1 MDRDDLSFLMQKNIT
16 ERTGNAEK
24 GDIDMSEFKIIETQ
38 EELDTIIKS
47 RLSRVKE
54 QYADYDELKS
64 RVSTLET
71 ENAGLKETVAQSNQ
85 TAADYKSQIEGYKS
99 TIAGYE
105 TAKTKTAIALKYG
118 LPIEFADR
126 LQGEDEESLTA
137 DAERFASIMKPQDP
151 IPPLKDIEPEVK
163 GEDAAWRD
171 VIKDLNK
178 GE

>member
-1 MDRDDLSFLMQKNIT
+1 
-16 ERTGNAEK
+16 
-24 GDIDMSEFKIIETQ
+24 MSEFKVIETQ
-38 EELDTIIKS
+38 EELDTIIRA
-47 RLSRVKE
+47 RLNRLKE

-64 RVSTLET
+64 RVSTLEA

-85 TAADYKSQIEGYKS
+85 TAADFESQIEGYKS
-99 TIAGYE
+99 TIADYE

-126 LQGEDEESLTA
+126 LQGEDEASLTV
-137 DAERFASIMKPQDP
+137 DAERLAAFMKPQDP

>member
-1 MDRDDLSFLMQKNIT
+1 
-16 ERTGNAEK
+16 
-24 GDIDMSEFKIIETQ
+24 MSEFKVIETQ
-38 EELDTIIKS
+38 EELDTIIKA
-47 RLSRVKE
+47 RLGRLKE

-64 RVSTLET
+64 RVSTLEA

-85 TAADYKSQIEGYKS
+85 TAADFESQIEGYKS

-126 LQGEDEESLTA
+126 LQGEDEASLTA
-137 DAERFASIMKPQDP
+137 DAERFASLMKPQAL

-163 GEDAAWRD
+163 GEDTAWRD

>member
-1 MDRDDLSFLMQKNIT
+1 
-16 ERTGNAEK
+16 
-24 GDIDMSEFKIIETQ
+24 MSEFKAIETQ
-38 EELDTIIKS
+38 EELDTIVKA
-47 RLSRVKE
+47 RLNRLKE

-64 RVSTLET
+64 RVSTLEA

-85 TAADYKSQIEGYKS
+85 TAADFESQIEGYKS

-118 LPIEFADR
+118 LPFEFADR
-126 LQGEDEESLTA
+126 LQGEDEASLTA
-137 DAERFASIMKPQDP
+137 DAERFASLMKPQTP
-151 IPPLKDIEPEVK
+151 FPPLKSIEPEVK
-163 GEDAAWRD
+163 GEDAVWRD

>member
-1 MDRDDLSFLMQKNIT
+1 
-16 ERTGNAEK
+16 
-24 GDIDMSEFKIIETQ
+24 MSEFKVIETQ
-38 EELDTIIKS
+38 EELDTIIRA
-47 RLSRVKE
+47 RLNRLKE

-64 RVSTLET
+64 RVSTLEA

-85 TAADYKSQIEGYKS
+85 TAADFESQIEGYKS
-99 TIAGYE
+99 TIADYE

-126 LQGEDEESLTA
+126 LQGEDEASLTV
-137 DAERFASIMKPQDP
+137 DAERLAAFMKPQDP
-151 IPPLKDIEPEVK
+151 IPPLKDIDPEVK

>member
-1 MDRDDLSFLMQKNIT
+1 MQKNIT
-16 ERTGNAEK
+16 ELPGKQEK
-24 GDIDMSEFKIIETQ
+24 GDIDMSEFKAIETQ
-38 EELDTIIKS
+38 EELDTIIKA
-47 RLSRVKE
+47 RLNRLKE

-64 RVSTLET
+64 RVSTLEA

-85 TAADYKSQIEGYKS
+85 TAADFESQIEGYKS

-118 LPIEFADR
+118 LPFEFADR
-126 LQGEDEESLTA
+126 LQGEDEASLTA
-137 DAERFASIMKPQDP
+137 DAERFAAIMKPQAP
-151 IPPLKDIEPEVK
+151 IPPLKSIEPEAK
-163 GEDAAWRD
+163 GEDAVWRD

>member
-1 MDRDDLSFLMQKNIT
+1 
-16 ERTGNAEK
+16 
-24 GDIDMSEFKIIETQ
+24 MSEFKAIETQ
-38 EELDTIIKS
+38 EELDTIIKA
-47 RLSRVKE
+47 RLNRLKE

-64 RVSTLET
+64 RVSTLEA
-71 ENAGLKETVAQSNQ
+71 ENAGLKETVAKSNQ
-85 TAADYKSQIEGYKS
+85 TAADFESQIEEYKS
-99 TIAGYE
+99 IITGYE

-126 LQGEDEESLTA
+126 LQGEDEASLTA
-137 DAERFASIMKPQDP
+137 DAERFASLMKPQTP
-151 IPPLKDIEPEVK
+151 IPPLKSIEPEVK

>member
-1 MDRDDLSFLMQKNIT
+1 
-16 ERTGNAEK
+16 
-24 GDIDMSEFKIIETQ
+24 MSEFKVIETQ
-38 EELDTIIKS
+38 EDLDTIIKA
-47 RLSRVKE
+47 RLGRLRE

-64 RVSTLET
+64 RVSTLEA
-71 ENAGLKETVAQSNQ
+71 ENAGLKETVAKSNQ
-85 TAADYKSQIEGYKS
+85 TAADFESQIEGYKS

-126 LQGEDEESLTA
+126 LQGEDEASLMA
-137 DAERFASIMKPQDP
+137 DAERFASLMKPQTP
-151 IPPLKDIEPEVK
+151 FPPLKSIEPEVK
-163 GEDAAWRD
+163 GEDAVWRD

>member
-1 MDRDDLSFLMQKNIT
+1 
-16 ERTGNAEK
+16 
-24 GDIDMSEFKIIETQ
+24 MSEFKIIETQ

>member
-1 MDRDDLSFLMQKNIT
+1 
-16 ERTGNAEK
+16 
-24 GDIDMSEFKIIETQ
+24 MSEFKAIETQ
-38 EELDTIIKS
+38 EQLDTIIKA
-47 RLSRVKE
+47 RLGRLRE

-64 RVSTLET
+64 RVSTLEA

-85 TAADYKSQIEGYKS
+85 TAADFESQIEGYKS

-105 TAKTKTAIALKYG
+105 TAKTKTTIALKYG

-137 DAERFASIMKPQDP
+137 DAERFASFMKPQAP

-163 GEDAAWRD
+163 GEDAAWRH

>member
-1 MDRDDLSFLMQKNIT
+1 
-16 ERTGNAEK
+16 
-24 GDIDMSEFKIIETQ
+24 MSEFKAIETQ
-38 EELDTIIKS
+38 EELDTIIKA
-47 RLSRVKE
+47 RLNRLKE

-64 RVSTLET
+64 RVSTLEA

-85 TAADYKSQIEGYKS
+85 TAADFESQIEGYKS

-118 LPIEFADR
+118 LPFEFADQ
-126 LQGEDEESLTA
+126 LQGEDEASLTA
-137 DAERFASIMKPQDP
+137 DAERFASLMKPQTP
-151 IPPLKDIEPEVK
+151 FPPLKSIEPEVK
-163 GEDAAWRD
+163 GEDAVWRD

>member
-1 MDRDDLSFLMQKNIT
+1 
-16 ERTGNAEK
+16 
-24 GDIDMSEFKIIETQ
+24 MSEFKAIETQ
-38 EELDTIIKS
+38 EELDTIIKA
-47 RLSRVKE
+47 RLNRLKE

-64 RVSTLET
+64 RVSTLEA

-85 TAADYKSQIEGYKS
+85 TAADFESQIEGYKS

-105 TAKTKTAIALKYG
+105 TAKTKTTIALKYG

-137 DAERFASIMKPQDP
+137 DAERFASFMKPQAP

-163 GEDAAWRD
+163 GEDASYKAL
-171 VIKDLNK
+171 VQNLNL
-178 GE
+178 ED